1 MAGCP
6 VVPVSL
12 SILAPGEP
20 GDNPSQAANV
30 LSCSIIP
37 MSSDYRLSPAIGA
50 RLLGSGLIG
59 LALLVLVATVLA
71 AVLDLSAVFVVVVAA
86 VGLAVV
92 LVAGYLLSRRAYV
105 VRLGEDG
112 YRVRLVRGAG
122 VREARWIEVED
133 AVAASPHGVDCLVL
147 RLRDGRTTTIPVQVL
162 AADREEF
169 ARQVR
174 AHLEGSAGGSPPRRT

>member
-1 MAGCP
+1 MAVGP
-6 VVPVSL
+6 VVPGSL

-20 GDNPSQAANV
+20 GGNPSQAENV

-50 RLLGSGLIG
+50 RLLGSALVG
-59 LALLVLVATVLA
+59 LALLVFVATVLA

-86 VGLAVV
+86 VGSAAV
-92 LVAGYLLSRRAYV
+92 LVAGYLLTRRTYV
-105 VRLGEDG
+105 VRLGADG
-112 YRVRLVRGAG
+112 YQVRLVRGAG
-122 VREARWIEVED
+122 VREARWVEVED
-133 AVAASPHGVDCLVL
+133 AVIASPRGVDCLVL

-174 AHLEGSAGGSPPRRT
+174 AHLDGSTGGSPPGRT

>member
-20 GDNPSQAANV
+20 GDNPSRPANV

-50 RLLGSGLIG
+50 RLLGSALVG
-59 LALLVLVATVLA
+59 LAILVFVATVLA
-71 AVLDLSAVFVVVVAA
+71 AVLDLSTIFVVVVAA
-86 VGLAVV
+86 VGLAAV
-92 LVAGYLLSRRAYV
+92 LVAGHVLTRRTYV

-122 VREARWIEVED
+122 VREARWVEVED
-133 AVAASPHGVDCLVL
+133 AVTASPRGVDCLVL

-162 AADREEF
+162 AVDREEF

-174 AHLEGSAGGSPPRRT
+174 AHLEGSAGGPPPDRA